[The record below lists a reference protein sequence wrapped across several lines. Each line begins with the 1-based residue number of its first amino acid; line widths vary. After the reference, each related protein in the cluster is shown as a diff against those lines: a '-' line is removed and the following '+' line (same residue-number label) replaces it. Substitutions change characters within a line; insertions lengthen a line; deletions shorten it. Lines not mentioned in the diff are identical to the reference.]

1 MEETA
6 ESAGV
11 SETKKIL
18 DNPRVEIDTSPPF
31 ESVKEA
37 VDWFSGSGPWM
48 QHHLLRFAAA
58 HHRVHETEPLGKM
71 EEQAVQLERDL
82 MLKEQET
89 LNLLKQL
96 EAAKRLVETLKCHL
110 MPEFSP
116 FLPSPRQNMETA
128 RANDSTEDLSSWFPV
143 LSPGLMFME
152 LNRAKTN
159 LNKTSVDLAAIQESV
174 ESLNQKMRRDKALL
188 ERRME
193 MEEAP
198 DCAKGEAKGRLE
210 NCANISLGYLE
221 RSGFE
226 TEQFKKMT
234 EASRYEVMKAMAEIE
249 RTKNSIK
256 MAEMRLNAAKKMEEA
271 AKAVEEIALAE
282 RNIFT
287 SSDVFLDDHKR
298 DGITLSFEEYRS
310 LTQKAHQVEEICK
323 TKFID
328 ANTIQTRSKEYHKPE
343 VSVTEKF
350 EEMEQENQQYSRVAD
365 VRTREEGP
373 LPNYQDRYSKFKFR
387 NSRSGGHRTA
397 HVANGNGSNGTT
409 SMGDILGRKLV
420 LQDDIIVG
428 KHVENHHHGERG
440 HVSLS
445 QMLREQSR
453 TILHPGETA
462 GDEQGPVER
471 SFFVQRKKFGFIQVP
486 LSIKKTKK
494 KVQTN

>member
-1 MEETA
+1 MEGTA
-6 ESAGV
+6 ESGG
-11 SETKKIL
+11 ETKKVL
-18 DNPRVEIDTSPPF
+18 DNPRAEIDTSPPF

-48 QHHLLRFAAA
+48 LRLAA
-58 HHRVHETEPLGKM
+58 HDHRHETEPLGNM

-89 LNLLKQL
+89 LNVLKQL

-110 MPEFSP
+110 VPEYFSP
-116 FLPSPRQNMETA
+116 LLANPHQNLETDY
-128 RANDSTEDLSSWFPV
+128 RTHDSTEDMGLFPV

-159 LNKTSVDLAAIQESV
+159 LNKTSIDLAVIQESV
-174 ESLNQKMRRDKALL
+174 ESLNKKMRGDKALL

-193 MEEAP
+193 MEAP
-198 DCAKGEAKGRLE
+198 EWGNPKKETEGRLE
-210 NCANISLGYLE
+210 SCNNFTVGQLE
-221 RSGFE
+221 RADFE

-282 RNIFT
+282 RNLT
-287 SSDVFLDDHKR
+287 SSDVFFDDHKR

-310 LTQKAHQVEEICK
+310 LTRKAHRIEEICK

-328 ANTIQTRSKEYHKPE
+328 ANTIQTRSRDRQSQ
-343 VSVTEKF
+343 VAVTEKF
-350 EEMEQENQQYSRVAD
+350 EEMNEENKPPRVAD
-365 VRTREEGP
+365 LRTKEEPPSANDQG
-373 LPNYQDRYSKFKFR
+373 RYSKFKFR
-387 NSRSGGHRTA
+387 NSRSGGHRNA
-397 HVANGNGSNGTT
+397 QVANEKGPNGTTT
-409 SMGDILGRKLV
+409 SMGDILGRKLI

-428 KHVENHHHGERG
+428 KHVENNHGERG

-453 TILHPGETA
+453 TILHPGETV
-462 GDEQGPVER
+462 GDEHGRVER

-486 LSIKKTKK
+486 LSIRKTKK
-494 KVQTN
+494 RVQT

>member
-6 ESAGV
+6 ESAGMT
-11 SETKKIL
+11 ETKKIL

-48 QHHLLRFAAA
+48 QHRLLRFAA
-58 HHRVHETEPLGKM
+58 HHRHETEPLGKM

-96 EAAKRLVETLKCHL
+96 EAAKRLVETLKCRL
-110 MPEFSP
+110 IPEFSP
-116 FLPSPRQNMETA
+116 LLASPHQNMET
-128 RANDSTEDLSSWFPV
+128 RTNYSTEDLSLFPV

-159 LNKTSVDLAAIQESV
+159 LNKTSVDLAVIQESV

-193 MEEAP
+193 MEAP
-198 DCAKGEAKGRLE
+198 DCGNPKAEAQGRLE
-210 NCANISLGYLE
+210 NCTNITVGLE
-221 RSGFE
+221 RADFE

-234 EASRYEVMKAMAEIE
+234 EASRYEVMKAMTEIE

-282 RNIFT
+282 RNLT
-287 SSDVFLDDHKR
+287 SSDVFLDHKR
-298 DGITLSFEEYRS
+298 NGITLSFEEYRS

-328 ANTIQTRSKEYHKPE
+328 ANTIQTRSKDHKPE
-343 VSVTEKF
+343 VAVTETF
-350 EEMEQENQQYSRVAD
+350 EEMKQENKHSRVVD
-365 VRTREEGP
+365 IRTKEEGS
-373 LPNYQDRYSKFKFR
+373 LPNEQDRYSKFKFM
-387 NSRSGGHRTA
+387 NSRSGGHRTGQID
-397 HVANGNGSNGTT
+397 NENGSNGTT
-409 SMGDILGRKLV
+409 SMGDILGRKLI

-428 KHVENHHHGERG
+428 KHVENHYGEKGR
-440 HVSLS
+440 VSLS

-453 TILHPGETA
+453 TILRPGETA
-462 GDEQGPVER
+462 GDEHGHVER

-486 LSIKKTKK
+486 ISIKKTKK
-494 KVQTN
+494 KIQTE